1 MHGLVY
7 DFPSLLVLDNM
18 HPEHLCMLCHGLPPL
33 ITRLLVQE
41 EEEVR
46 PASPKYD
53 ERSFF
58 YTTPAAF
65 KPAAL
70 SGRPQT
76 QWATEGTFLGPALRA
91 AHQSNPTT
99 SSQAAE
105 LQQQQQQQQSEHVQN
120 PSRKKSAAGIHDV
133 LRDSREHPTCL
144 WSHCSSHDSYSPH
157 RHGTRQQHRNVP
169 VCETCKQH
177 EPTLTV
183 IKLWQ
188 GVPLCEKWEQ
198 GPCL

>member
-7 DFPSLLVLDNM
+7 DSPSFPVLDNM
-18 HPEHLCMLCHGLPPL
+18 HPEHLCMLLLGLPL
-33 ITRLLVQE
+33 LKTRLLVQE

-76 QWATEGTFLGPALRA
+76 QWATEGTFLGPDLQT
-91 AHQSNPTT
+91 AHQSNPTI

-105 LQQQQQQQQSEHVQN
+105 LQQHQQQQQQQSEHVQN
-120 PSRKKSAAGIHDV
+120 PSRKRNAAGIHD
-133 LRDSREHPTCL
+133 LLLDSCEHVYAYGPTVQVMT
-144 WSHCSSHDSYSPH
+144 HIAHMDMGEGN
-157 RHGTRQQHRNVP
+157 GTQKFLYMKHTNNMS
-169 VCETCKQH
+169 
-177 EPTLTV
+177 TL
-183 IKLWQ
+183 
-188 GVPLCEKWEQ
+188 
-198 GPCL
+198 

>member
-1 MHGLVY
+1 VY
-7 DFPSLLVLDNM
+7 ATLYLSLLKAW
-18 HPEHLCMLCHGLPPL
+18 
-33 ITRLLVQE
+33 LLVQQ

-76 QWATEGTFLGPALRA
+76 QWATEGTFLGPALHA
-91 AHQSNPTT
+91 AHHSHPTV

-105 LQQQQQQQQSEHVQN
+105 LQQPQQQQQQQQQQHQQSEHVQN
-120 PSRKKSAAGIHDV
+120 PSRKQNAAGIHD
-133 LRDSREHPTCL
+133 LLLDSCEHVHAYGPT
-144 WSHCSSHDSYSPH
+144 
-157 RHGTRQQHRNVP
+157 V
-169 VCETCKQH
+169 K
-177 EPTLTV
+177 V
-183 IKLWQ
+183 IR
-188 GVPLCEKWEQ
+188 PI
-198 GPCL
+198 

>member
-1 MHGLVY
+1 MVSDHFGLVSNSPS
-7 DFPSLLVLDNM
+7 FPVLDNM
-18 HPEHLCMLCHGLPPL
+18 HSEHLCMLFCGLPL
-33 ITRLLVQE
+33 LKTRLLVQE

-76 QWATEGTFLGPALRA
+76 QWATEGTFLGPALHA
-91 AHQSNPTT
+91 DHNLHPTV

-105 LQQQQQQQQSEHVQN
+105 LQHQQQQQQQQSEHVQN
-120 PSRKKSAAGIHDV
+120 PSRKRNAAGIHD
-133 LRDSREHPTCL
+133 LLLDSCEHVHAYGPTAQVMTRI
-144 WSHCSSHDSYSPH
+144 SHMDIGEGKSTQKFLYMTYTNNMS
-157 RHGTRQQHRNVP
+157 
-169 VCETCKQH
+169 
-177 EPTLTV
+177 TL
-183 IKLWQ
+183 
-188 GVPLCEKWEQ
+188 
-198 GPCL
+198 

>member
-1 MHGLVY
+1 MH
-7 DFPSLLVLDNM
+7 S
-18 HPEHLCMLCHGLPPL
+18 EHLCMLFCGLPL
-33 ITRLLVQE
+33 LKTRLLVQE

-76 QWATEGTFLGPALRA
+76 QWATEGTFLGPALHA
-91 AHQSNPTT
+91 DHNLHPTV

-105 LQQQQQQQQSEHVQN
+105 PQHQQQQQQQSEHVQN
-120 PSRKKSAAGIHDV
+120 DSRKRNAAGIHD
-133 LRDSREHPTCL
+133 LLLDSCEHVHAYGPTAQVMTRI
-144 WSHCSSHDSYSPH
+144 SHMDIGEGRSTQKFLYIKHTNNMS
-157 RHGTRQQHRNVP
+157 
-169 VCETCKQH
+169 
-177 EPTLTV
+177 TL
-183 IKLWQ
+183 
-188 GVPLCEKWEQ
+188 
-198 GPCL
+198 

>member
-1 MHGLVY
+1 VDATHITSALHTVRSSCLQMHGLVC
-7 DFPSLLVLDNM
+7 S
-18 HPEHLCMLCHGLPPL
+18 PP
-33 ITRLLVQE
+33 LLVQE

-76 QWATEGTFLGPALRA
+76 QWATEGTFLGPALHA
-91 AHQSNPTT
+91 DHHSHPTV

-105 LQQQQQQQQSEHVQN
+105 LQQQQQQQQQQSKHVQN
-120 PSRKKSAAGIHDV
+120 PSREKNAAGIHGLLLV
-133 LRDSREHPTCL
+133 SCYGPTVQVMTHIAHIDMGEGN
-144 WSHCSSHDSYSPH
+144 S
-157 RHGTRQQHRNVP
+157 TQQFLCVKRTYNMS
-169 VCETCKQH
+169 T
-177 EPTLTV
+177 
-183 IKLWQ
+183 LWQ
-188 GVPLCEKWEQ
+188 
-198 GPCL
+198 